1 LSPNNFVSKQRTK
14 RTIIIPAI
22 KLYISLNLV
31 TNNLI
36 ALQMSSSKKIVVIG
50 AGISGLTTAYLLFKE
65 GYDVIVLEQ
74 KDRVG
79 GSIETVNAEGF
90 LFDRGP
96 NSGLET
102 TPLIKRLVEELNL
115 NDQFVYANREGNKRY
130 ILKNEQ
136 LHALPMSP
144 PSFFKTELF
153 STKAKLRLLAEPFI
167 GKSKDGY
174 YQSIAEFVTRRL
186 GKEFLDYAINPFVAG
201 VYAGRPE
208 ELSVKSAFPKL
219 YALEEEYGGLI
230 VGTLRSIR
238 KRKKSKE
245 VSKQSAKMF
254 SFKDGMKVLP
264 EAITEAL
271 GNRVSAGAEV
281 ISVRTTAEGN
291 YGVTYRDGKQNLTLL
306 ADIVLSTVPAYKA
319 ADLFGHFDDQIT
331 KHLNEIYYPPVL
343 VVYLVY
349 ERSAIG
355 QPLDGFGFLIPEK
368 EEKSFLGA
376 IWSSVIFPNR
386 SDETKSAFTLFIG
399 GSRDAGFVDDVEQ
412 LVIDRARREFEI
424 IMNIK
429 SEPITVSKRFW
440 PKAIPQYNLGYVEH
454 ENFFDHFEKDHP
466 GIILGGNYRGGIS
479 IGDCIKN
486 GELVAQKIKSLF

>member
-1 LSPNNFVSKQRTK
+1 
-14 RTIIIPAI
+14 
-22 KLYISLNLV
+22 
-31 TNNLI
+31 
-36 ALQMSSSKKIVVIG
+36 MSSQKKIVIIG

-65 GYDVIVLEQ
+65 GYDVVVLEQ
-74 KDRVG
+74 KDNVG
-79 GSIETVNAEGF
+79 GSIETIDVNGF

-102 TPLIKRLVEELNL
+102 TPLIQQLVKELNL
-115 NDQFVYANREGNKRY
+115 EDQFVYANREGNKRY
-130 ILKNEQ
+130 ILRNGQ

-144 PSFFKTELF
+144 PAFFKTKLF
-153 STKAKLRLLAEPFI
+153 SGKAKLRLLAEPFI
-167 GKSKDGY
+167 GRSKDGY

-186 GKEFLDYAINPFVAG
+186 GNEFLDYAINPFVAG
-201 VYAGRPE
+201 VYAGKPE

-230 VGTLRSIR
+230 VGTIRSIR

-264 EAITEAL
+264 EAITEML
-271 GNRVSAGAEV
+271 GNRVSTGVEV
-281 ISVRTTAEGN
+281 TSIRKTAEGN
-291 YGVTYRDGKQNLTLL
+291 YGVTFRDGKQNLTLL

-319 ADLFGHFDDQIT
+319 AELFGHFDNELI

-343 VVYLVY
+343 VLYLVY
-349 ERSAIG
+349 EKSAVG

-386 SDETKSAFTLFIG
+386 SDNNRAAFTLFIG

-412 LVIDRARREFEI
+412 MVIDRARREFEL
-424 IMNIK
+424 IMKI
-429 SEPITVSKRFW
+429 SAEPILISKRLW

-454 ENFFDHFEKDHP
+454 ENFFDHFEKDNK
-466 GIILGGNYRGGIS
+466 GIFLSGNYRGGIS
-479 IGDCIKN
+479 VGDCIKN
-486 GELVAQKIKSLF
+486 SELVSQRIKNLI

>member
-1 LSPNNFVSKQRTK
+1 
-14 RTIIIPAI
+14 
-22 KLYISLNLV
+22 
-31 TNNLI
+31 
-36 ALQMSSSKKIVVIG
+36 MSSNKKIVVIG
-50 AGISGLTTAYLLFKE
+50 AGISGLTTAYLLLKE
-65 GYDVIVLEQ
+65 GYDVVVLEQ
-74 KDRVG
+74 KDKVG
-79 GSIETVNAEGF
+79 GSIETVSESGF

-102 TPLIKRLVEELNL
+102 TPLIQRLVKELNL
-115 NDQFVYANREGNKRY
+115 EDQFVYANREGNKRY
-130 ILKNEQ
+130 ILRNNE

-144 PSFFKTELF
+144 PAFFKTKLF
-153 STKAKLRLLAEPFI
+153 SRKAKLRLMAEPFI

-230 VGTLRSIR
+230 LGTLRSIR

-264 EAITEAL
+264 EAIADEL
-271 GNRVSAGAEV
+271 GNRISTGVEV
-281 ISVRTTAEGN
+281 TSVRKTSEGN
-291 YGVTYRDGKQNLTLL
+291 YGVTFRDGKQSLTLL
-306 ADIVLSTVPAYKA
+306 ADVVLSTAPAYKA
-319 ADLFGHFDDQIT
+319 AELVGHFDEKLIE
-331 KHLNEIYYPPVL
+331 HLNGIYYPPVL
-343 VVYLVY
+343 VLYLVY
-349 ERSAIG
+349 NKSFIG

-386 SDETKSAFTLFIG
+386 SDESKAAFTLFIG

-412 LVIDRARREFEI
+412 NVIDRARREFELLMKI
-424 IMNIK
+424 
-429 SEPITVSKRFW
+429 SAEPVMITKRFW

-454 ENFFDHFEKDHP
+454 ENFFDHFEKDNK

-479 IGDCIKN
+479 VGDCIKN
-486 GELVAQKIKSLF
+486 SELVANKVKNLI

>member
-1 LSPNNFVSKQRTK
+1 MPSN
-14 RTIIIPAI
+14 
-22 KLYISLNLV
+22 
-31 TNNLI
+31 
-36 ALQMSSSKKIVVIG
+36 KKIVVIG

-74 KDRVG
+74 KDSVG
-79 GSIETVNAEGF
+79 GSVETVNVNGF

-102 TPLIKRLVEELNL
+102 TPLIQQLVKELNL
-115 NDQFVYANREGNKRY
+115 EDQFVYANREGNKRY
-130 ILKNEQ
+130 IFRNGQ

-144 PSFFKTELF
+144 PSFLKTELF

-167 GKSKDGY
+167 GRSKDGY

-230 VGTLRSIR
+230 IGTIRSIR

-264 EAITEAL
+264 EAIAEKL
-271 GNRVSAGAEV
+271 GSRISTGVEV
-281 ISVRTTAEGN
+281 ISVRKTAEGN
-291 YGVTYRDGKQNLTLL
+291 YGVTFRDGNQTLTLL

-319 ADLFGHFDDQIT
+319 SELFGHFDEELG

-343 VVYLVY
+343 VLYLVY
-349 ERSAIG
+349 ETKTVG

-386 SDETKSAFTLFIG
+386 SDNTKAAFTLFIG

-412 LVIDRARREFEI
+412 MVIDRARREFEL
-424 IMNIK
+424 IMKI
-429 SEPITVSKRFW
+429 SAEPVLISKRLW
-440 PKAIPQYNLGYVEH
+440 PKAIPQYNIGYVEH
-454 ENFFDHFEKDHP
+454 ENFFDHFEKNNK
-466 GIILGGNYRGGIS
+466 GIVLGGNYRGGIS

-486 GELVAQKIKSLF
+486 SELVAQKIKNIILT